1 MLKFGK
7 FVDVCRMKRYVFLM
21 LAVLAS
27 ISLAAKPAAKSAV
40 KSAKTA
46 QSTKAAQPAKTPGV
60 RLTPDNIPQII
71 SLLTLEE
78 KAALIVGA
86 GSKQFDGVGYTSL
99 YVPGAAGTTHPVER
113 LGIPA
118 VVLADGPA
126 GVRIKDRPCTKFPIG
141 TSLASTWN
149 LPLVQEVGGAI
160 GNEVKEYGVD
170 VLLAPGVNIH
180 RNPLCGRNFEYYSE
194 DPLLAG
200 KMASAYINGVQSQGV
215 GTSLK
220 HFAANSQEL
229 NRLFLDA
236 RVSQRA
242 LRELYLRNF
251 EIAVKESS
259 PWTIM
264 TSYNYINGI
273 YAAENKDL
281 ATHLLREEWGY
292 DGAVMTDWG
301 GGHDSKAIVASGND
315 MIQPGSD
322 RRYQTLVEGLKD
334 GSLSMDAVDKAV
346 EHILKLVVKTPR
358 FAQYAYSNKPSLEEN
373 AQVARKAAREGMVL
387 LKNTD
392 QTLPLETSEN
402 IALLGVASYDFIT
415 GGTGSGDVNG
425 SYIVDLK
432 KGLEDGGF
440 RLEGGVDAYYAEYME
455 YERQRCAMI
464 DGKEKKWYIDAERPI
479 ESVPYKVLREAAHKA
494 DKAIVTIGRVFGE
507 GKDRS
512 LEHSYKLSQGEQELI
527 RAASEIFH
535 AEGKALI
542 VVLDVGGIVDMSSWQ
557 RYADAILVCW
567 LPGCEAGH
575 AVTDVLSGAENP
587 SGRLPMTIPAAYE
600 DDPTAGSIP
609 QILAD
614 KPYNYSFYRRNL
626 GDDFKKR
633 YEIPNVDYVNYTEDI
648 FVGYRYYVTRKVAVS
663 YPFGYG
669 LSYTD
674 FKYGKPV
681 LDEDD
686 KGYFVRVTV
695 ENTGDVAG
703 KEVVQLYVKAPGK
716 DMTKPERELK
726 AFAKTG
732 LIEPGGQEEVSL
744 YVPYEM
750 LASFDQDRS
759 AWAVEAGKYEF
770 LLAKDAASKPLQK
783 VTVSLEEDSWNVQ
796 NLFAA
801 DPLFIEAE

>member
-1 MLKFGK
+1 
-7 FVDVCRMKRYVFLM
+7 MKRYVFIM
-21 LAVLAS
+21 LALLAS
-27 ISLAAKPAAKSAV
+27 ISLVAKPAAKSSA

-46 QSTKAAQPAKTPGV
+46 QSTKVAKPSKTPKI
-60 RLTPDNIPQII
+60 RLTPDNITQII
-71 SLLTLEE
+71 SLLTPEE
-78 KAALIVGA
+78 KAALIVGSK
-86 GSKQFDGVGYTSL
+86 SKQFDGVGYTSL

-149 LPLVQEVGGAI
+149 LPLVLEVGGAI

-200 KMASAYINGVQSQGV
+200 KMASAYIKGVQSQGV

-220 HFAANSQEL
+220 HFAANNQEL

-259 PWTIM
+259 PWTLM
-264 TSYNYINGI
+264 TSYNYINGT

-301 GGHDSKAIVASGND
+301 GGYDARAIVASGND

-322 RRYQTLVEGLKD
+322 RHYQALVEGLKD
-334 GSLSMDAVDKAV
+334 GSLSMEAVDKAV

-358 FAQYAYSNKPSLEEN
+358 FAQYAYSNKPSLEKN

-387 LKNTD
+387 LKNAG
-392 QTLPLETSEN
+392 QPLPLDTSET

-425 SYIVDLK
+425 SYIIDLK

-440 RLEGGVDAYYAEYME
+440 HLDEGVDAYYAEYME
-455 YERQRCAMI
+455 YERQRCAMV
-464 DGKEKKWYIDAERPI
+464 DGKDKKWYIDAERPI
-479 ESVPYKVLREAAHKA
+479 ESVPYKVLREAARRA

-535 AEGKALI
+535 AEGKSLI
-542 VVLDVGGIVDMSSWQ
+542 VVLDVGGIVDMASWQ

-575 AVTDVLSGAENP
+575 AVADVLSGAENP
-587 SGRLPMTIPAAYE
+587 SGRLPMTIPVAYE

-686 KGYFVRVTV
+686 KGYFIHVTV
-695 ENTGDVAG
+695 ENTGEVAG

-716 DMTKPERELK
+716 DMAKPERELK
-726 AFAKTG
+726 AFVKTG

-744 YVPYEM
+744 YVPYEL
-750 LASFDQDRS
+750 LASFDQNRS
-759 AWAVEAGKYEF
+759 AWVVEGGKYEF

-801 DPLFIEAE
+801 DPLYIEAE